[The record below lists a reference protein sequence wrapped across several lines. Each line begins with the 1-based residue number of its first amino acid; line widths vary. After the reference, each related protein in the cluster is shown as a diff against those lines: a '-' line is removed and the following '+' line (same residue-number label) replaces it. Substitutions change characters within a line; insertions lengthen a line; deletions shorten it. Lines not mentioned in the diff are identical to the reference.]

1 MRTVILVA
9 FSLACFCSFA
19 EDVQIKYKGSSSL
32 DRLEVPVDVD
42 LTGGMLNINLTD
54 YGHMTRFYAHVI
66 VTGPEGVVF
75 EADISSD
82 NRPAIIVDLN
92 KYIKGGYTVTFYD
105 HDGNVLTGDF
115 LLE

>member
-1 MRTVILVA
+1 MKKIILVA
-9 FSLACFCSFA
+9 FSLVCFFSFA
-19 EDVQIKYKGSSSL
+19 EDVKIKYKGSSSL

-66 VTGPEGVVF
+66 VTGPEGVVY
-75 EADISSD
+75 ETDINSD
-82 NRPAIIVDLN
+82 NRPAVIVDLN

-105 HDGNVLTGDF
+105 RDGNVLSGDF

>member
-19 EDVQIKYKGSSSL
+19 EDVKIKYKGSSSL